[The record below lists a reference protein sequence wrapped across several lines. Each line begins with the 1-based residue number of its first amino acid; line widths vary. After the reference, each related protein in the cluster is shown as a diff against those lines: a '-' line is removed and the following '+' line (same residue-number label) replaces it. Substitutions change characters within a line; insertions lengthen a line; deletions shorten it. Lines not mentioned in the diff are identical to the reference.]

1 MSYIFFK
8 FLVFTFKPSESQEYK
23 SFFAPNEKR
32 SNSFRFDE
40 QYVPQI
46 NIFFIVNT
54 LKIISIQQNS
64 ENVAN
69 ISISYFGKLR
79 QFRPNLNFVFRE
91 IKNKNFAKLRKQTF
105 SQPPYAQ
112 VT

>member
-46 NIFFIVNT
+46 NKFFLVNT

-79 QFRPNLNFVFRE
+79 QFRPNLYFVFRE
-91 IKNKNFAKLRKQTF
+91 IKK
-105 SQPPYAQ
+105 
-112 VT
+112 